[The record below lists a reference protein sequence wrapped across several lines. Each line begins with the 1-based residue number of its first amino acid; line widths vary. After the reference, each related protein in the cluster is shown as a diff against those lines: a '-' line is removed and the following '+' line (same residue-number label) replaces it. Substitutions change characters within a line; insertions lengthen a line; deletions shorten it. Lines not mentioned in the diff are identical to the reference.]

1 MVVAEPIFDFGEGA
15 PGVKLEHDFE
25 VRNTGDADLVV
36 SDVIAGCACTTTEFD
51 RQIKP
56 GASSR
61 IHAVLDTTSLVG
73 ALAKQIVLYTNDP
86 DVPKSLLTLRVTVKS
101 HLVMRPATLRLE
113 AVRNDPPATVGTTL
127 WSLDRPDLTVASV
140 DSSDPT
146 LTWSF
151 RPAQGAELAADG
163 RGRQWRIEAT
173 LDPAA
178 PLGSIAVVAHVHTND
193 PTDGVLTLP
202 VYGAQRLPLVLTPP
216 SAALGEVHPGPTYR
230 RVFRLRNLGAAPIE
244 IERVTS
250 DLPAL
255 SAEVSKLPDGKSFEV
270 ALRLDGALPKGDF
283 SGTLVIHTTS
293 REQPRLD
300 VAVSGKAL

>member
-1 MVVAEPIFDFGEGA
+1 MVVPEPIFDLGESA

-25 VRNTGDADLVV
+25 IRNIGTAALVV

-51 RQIKP
+51 REIKP

-86 DVPKSLLTLRVTVKS
+86 DVPKSLLTLRVVVKS
-101 HLVMRPATLRLE
+101 HLVMRPASLRLD
-113 AVRNDPPATVGTTL
+113 AVRHDPPVTVGATL
-127 WSLDRPDLTVASV
+127 WSVDRPDLAVVSV
-140 DSSDPT
+140 DSSEPAIA
-146 LTWSF
+146 WSF
-151 RPAQGAELAADG
+151 RPARGAELAADG
-163 RGRQWRIEAT
+163 QGKQWRVEAT

-193 PTDGVLTLP
+193 RADGVLTLP
-202 VYGAQRLPLVLTPP
+202 VIGAQRLPLVLTPP
-216 SAALGEVHPGPTYR
+216 NAALGEVRAGPSYR
-230 RVFRLRNLGAAPIE
+230 RVFRLQNLGAAPIDV
-244 IERVTS
+244 ERVTS

-270 ALRLDGALPKGDF
+270 AIRLDGALPKGDF
-283 SGTLVIHTTS
+283 AGTLVIHTTS
-293 REQPRLD
+293 REQPQLD